1 MISAGKHNTFDDI
14 HNWETRKRRAFP
26 QHDEGPVFKK
36 KNSVN
41 IIHSSARLKESPLKS
56 VLIQRSP
63 FSPIPFN
70 TILEVLARTI
80 RQEK

>member
-1 MISAGKHNTFDDI
+1 MTYIIGKLG
-14 HNWETRKRRAFP
+14 K
-26 QHDEGPVFKK
+26 EGHFLNMMKGLYLKK

-70 TILEVLARTI
+70 IILEVLARTI

>member
-1 MISAGKHNTFDDI
+1 MTYIIGKLG
-14 HNWETRKRRAFP
+14 K
-26 QHDEGPVFKK
+26 EGHFLNMMKGLYLKKK

-63 FSPIPFN
+63 FSPISFN
-70 TILEVLARTI
+70 IILEILARTI